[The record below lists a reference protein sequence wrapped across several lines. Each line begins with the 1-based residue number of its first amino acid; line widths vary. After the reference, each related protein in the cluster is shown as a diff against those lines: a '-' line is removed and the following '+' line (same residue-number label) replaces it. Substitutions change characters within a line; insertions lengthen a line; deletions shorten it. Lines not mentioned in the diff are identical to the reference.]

1 VARGK
6 RNWPWADTEAAV
18 ALMKSRMRKVVPVTV
33 ETNAE
38 AMKLARDQGLALY
51 DALIVAAAMG
61 AGCDTLWS
69 EDMQHGRVIGGLT
82 IRNSFLESVP

>member
-18 ALMKSRMRKVVPVTV
+18 ALMKSWMKKVVPVTV

-38 AMKLARDQGLALY
+38 AMKLARDQGLLS
-51 DALIVAAAMG
+51 M
-61 AGCDTLWS
+61 T
-69 EDMQHGRVIGGLT
+69 
-82 IRNSFLESVP
+82 P

>member
-1 VARGK
+1 V
-6 RNWPWADTEAAV
+6 
-18 ALMKSRMRKVVPVTV
+18 
-33 ETNAE
+33 
-38 AMKLARDQGLALY
+38 
-51 DALIVAAAMG
+51 IVAAAMG